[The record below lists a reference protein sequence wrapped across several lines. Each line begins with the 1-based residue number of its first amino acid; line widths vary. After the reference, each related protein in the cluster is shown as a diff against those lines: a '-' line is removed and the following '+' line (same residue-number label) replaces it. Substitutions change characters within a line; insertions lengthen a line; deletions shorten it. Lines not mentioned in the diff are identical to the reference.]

1 VEYGLVKLVALRIWA
16 PAVECRFVKPWVW
29 WQYHPKAGKIT
40 LQGQRMLLATLE
52 KETKAWVSPTH
63 ARPLHLHWIQ
73 FFVFVFLWVNCCGLE
88 NKKKKRR
95 GSKRQEKRKK
105 KIVRKVK

>member
-73 FFVFVFLWVNCCGLE
+73 FFVFLWVNCCSLE